1 MKILEQNNKITTT
14 ELVPFLRTEGRDFYM
29 SLKYQLDDNTDIF
42 NIIDNMEFK
51 LVIYWKENEES
62 QIKKI
67 FESPEWVKIGITTRE
82 NDGFDYYE
90 GNLDIYE
97 LTQGGGYLSLKL
109 SDCLADVFPDVD
121 EEENEERIDAL
132 ECDMIENMT
141 GDGDLDQLLEKA
153 IAQYIKTY
161 F

>member
-14 ELVPFLRTEGRDFYM
+14 ELVPFLRAEGRDFYM

-67 FESPEWVKIGITTRE
+67 FESPEWVKVGITTRE

-121 EEENEERIDAL
+121 EEENEECIDAL

-141 GDGDLDQLLEKA
+141 GDGDLNQLLEKA